1 MIFNGTSSQ
10 DELYASKNDQVFGF
24 EGDDILDASNGEGNN
39 LLDGGSGSDR
49 LFANNNDTLRG
60 GIGADDLFAVSSSGF
75 NILEAGEDNDR
86 LFVVEGSNNKLDGA
100 SGNDRLT
107 VSDGTGYNTLL
118 GGLGNDVLNV
128 SNTTG
133 NNSLEGNEAD
143 DVLIGGLASD
153 RLFGGSGDDLLF
165 GGKKGSQLTGG
176 TGKDRFFIASAA
188 VPDVPVEV
196 FDFTQGQD
204 KLLINGIPEVQKFSD
219 LKLEQIGLD
228 TSIKVNINGELKEFG
243 ILRNVQANTLT
254 SDDFEFQVGVFAI
267 SDASAIEGN
276 VITFTI
282 TRTEYTQ
289 SEQSITVSTSLTAED
304 TASTA
309 DFGTKTETIIF
320 EAGATQKSFT
330 VQITPDF
337 VFEGNETFT
346 VSLSNPTNKAIINPT
361 SGTAKGTINND
372 DPNPL
377 VIITQTDGSTN
388 VSEAGAT
395 DSYSVVLASQPTADV
410 IVTINGGEQIQT
422 SAKTLTFTT
431 QNWNVAQNVTVTAVD
446 DAIVEGDDSQ
456 TIEHTATSSDADY
469 DGIAIDPV
477 NVNISDNDNDD
488 NPNPLV
494 IITQTEDST
503 NVSEGGTDDS
513 YSLVLASQPN
523 ADVIVTI
530 DSGEQI
536 QTSAKTLT
544 FTTQNWNVAQNVTV
558 TAVDDAIVEGDDSQT
573 IEHTATS
580 SDADYDGIAID
591 PVNINIT
598 DNDIPLSKN
607 ADNDIFTIKGNG
619 KKTRLSVELT
629 AHSSNQFYELGVFTV
644 SDEQGNIG
652 DIVPGGSGYTE
663 AALQRAK
670 VIFSSLANIPN
681 GFNSDLT
688 SLLEFNSGEQLRF
701 YLVRNTTTDSIL
713 AGQTPISN
721 VLFFD
726 PKNLQIESLNDGSF
740 SLAWKNQDLVVKIQP
755 TDQELPLGAS
765 FQGKNQ
771 GELIDLR
778 GVTQS
783 VTAEFA
789 VHREAAFNNFV
800 GFYKVA
806 DENGGIDTNDDGVA
820 DILVGQSGYA
830 EAAVRKR
837 VVGIDLTVSNQGTAS
852 YTGTFGADSLFAP
865 FIIVDGRP
873 DAFLDGNPN
882 NNPAIYFPF
891 LGANTDKTDHI
902 QLLGNN
908 TFGFEDLVNGGD
920 KDYNDV
926 IVRVNLSV
934 NAV

>member
-477 NVNISDNDNDD
+477 N
-488 NPNPLV
+488 
-494 IITQTEDST
+494 
-503 NVSEGGTDDS
+503 
-513 YSLVLASQPN
+513 
-523 ADVIVTI
+523 
-530 DSGEQI
+530 
-536 QTSAKTLT
+536 
-544 FTTQNWNVAQNVTV
+544 
-558 TAVDDAIVEGDDSQT
+558 
-573 IEHTATS
+573 
-580 SDADYDGIAID
+580 
-591 PVNINIT
+591 INIT

>member
-60 GIGADDLFAVSSSGF
+60 GIGADDLFAVGSSGF

-128 SNTTG
+128 SSTTG
-133 NNSLEGNEAD
+133 NNSLEGNEGD

-254 SDDFEFQVGVFAI
+254 SDDFDFQVGVFAI

-395 DSYSVVLASQPTADV
+395 DSYSVVLASQPTADA
-410 IVTINGGEQIQT
+410 IVTIDGGEQIQT
-422 SAKTLTFTT
+422 SPK
-431 QNWNVAQNVTVTAVD
+431 
-446 DAIVEGDDSQ
+446 I
-456 TIEHTATSSDADY
+456 
-469 DGIAIDPV
+469 
-477 NVNISDNDNDD
+477 
-488 NPNPLV
+488 
-494 IITQTEDST
+494 
-503 NVSEGGTDDS
+503 
-513 YSLVLASQPN
+513 
-523 ADVIVTI
+523 
-530 DSGEQI
+530 
-536 QTSAKTLT
+536 LT

-891 LGANTDKTDHI
+891 LGTNTDKTDHI